1 MRCVYCQNYQISQD
15 PGKMRGHEMSVTAL
29 SHEMLRVQN
38 ELDCHNVN
46 LVSPTHFAPQIVRAL
61 CEAVPLGLHL
71 PLVYNTSGYDSI
83 ETLKLLDGII
93 DIYLPDIRYATQTAA
108 KKYSRVPDY
117 VGNARAAI
125 EEMHRQVGGLI
136 LDDVGIARRGLIVRH
151 LILPGGLAG
160 SKESLAWL
168 AENVSRDVHVSIMA
182 QYYPAHHAARFPEL
196 ARRITPQEYEN
207 VMAVMD
213 RLEME
218 NGWIQEHDS
227 PDNYQPDFGREGHPF
242 ERAPAA

>member
-1 MRCVYCQNYQISQD
+1 
-15 PGKMRGHEMSVTAL
+15 MRGHEMSVTAL

-61 CEAVPLGLHL
+61 YEAVPLGLHL

-125 EEMHRQVGGLI
+125 KEMHRQVGGLI